1 MNYIN
6 LENFQNY
13 FNNLNL
19 EYLKDFAIAI
29 VIFILF
35 LILRKVFTK
44 YIVKFLSLFAK
55 KSKTNIDDKFLKI
68 IIEPIRFLFII
79 IGFQISLQ
87 YAKYSSDFIDLVIKS
102 FLIFVIFWI
111 MYGAINIFRT
121 SIEKFALNFGNEL
134 HKELSLFIIKA
145 IKIFVVVSAF
155 VMILQVWDINVSAF
169 IASLGLGGLAFAL
182 AAKDT
187 AANLFGGL
195 TLLADKSLKLNDWIK
210 VNSTE
215 GIVED
220 IGLRTTKIRTFEKS
234 IITVPNQILANSPV
248 ENFSRRGI
256 RRIKFR
262 IGLTYETNSSTIL
275 NIKNEILSMLKS
287 HTDIAQDSTM
297 LVKFDKFEDSNL
309 SIFIYTFTSTSN
321 WSRYLDIKEDINIK
335 IMKIVEDN
343 KSDFAFNSQT
353 IYLKKED

>member
-1 MNYIN
+1 MNYIT
-6 LENFQNY
+6 LEQINHYLDNY
-13 FNNLNL
+13 TH
-19 EYLKDFAIAI
+19 LKDIAIALT
-29 VIFILF
+29 IFFVFIY
-35 LILRKVFTK
+35 LRKVFTK
-44 YIVKFLSLFAK
+44 YVVKFLSAMAS
-55 KSKTNIDDKFLKI
+55 KSKNDIDDKFLLI

-79 IGFQISLQ
+79 IGFKIAIS
-87 YAKYSSDFIDLVIKS
+87 YAQYSSEYINLIIKS
-102 FLIFVIFWI
+102 LLIFVIFWVI
-111 MYGAINIFRT
+111 YSSVTVFKS

-134 HKELSLFIIKA
+134 HQELSLFIIKA
-145 IKIFVVVSAF
+145 IRIFIFVWAF
-155 VMILQVWDINVSAF
+155 VMILQVWNINVSAF

-215 GIVED
+215 GVVED

-234 IITVPNQILANSPV
+234 LITVPNQILANSPV

-262 IGLTYETNSSTIL
+262 IGLTYETSADTIL
-275 NIKNEILSMLKS
+275 KIKQDIIDMLKS
-287 HTDIAQDSTM
+287 HPDIAQDATM
-297 LVKFDKFEDSNL
+297 LVKFDKFEDSSL
-309 SIFIYTFTSTSN
+309 SIFIYTFTSTAN
-321 WSRYLDIKEDINIK
+321 WDRYLSIKEDVNIK
-335 IMKIVEDN
+335 IMQIVESYD
-343 KSDFAFNSQT
+343 SDFAFNSQT

>member
-1 MNYIN
+1 MKYITIDS
-6 LENFQNY
+6 LI
-13 FNNLNL
+13 
-19 EYLKDFAIAI
+19 YLQDIAVAI
-29 VIFILF
+29 VIFTVILF
-35 LILRKVFTK
+35 LRKFFTK
-44 YIVKFLSLFAK
+44 YIVKVLKTFVK
-55 KSKTNIDDKFLKI
+55 KTKSNIDDKILKVI
-68 IIEPIRFLFII
+68 VEPIRFLIII
-79 IGFQISLQ
+79 IGFKISIA
-87 YAKYSSDFIDLVIKS
+87 YAHYSSIYVTLVIKS
-102 FLIFVIFWI
+102 LIIFLVFWTLYDLI
-111 MYGAINIFRT
+111 IVFKS
-121 SIEKFALNFGNEL
+121 SIEKFALRFGKDL
-134 HKELSLFIIKA
+134 HQELSLFIIKA
-145 IKIFVVVSAF
+145 LKIFIFTSGF
-155 VMILQVWDINVSAF
+155 VMILQVWNINVSAF

-262 IGLTYETNSSTIL
+262 IGLTYETNSYTLSKIKDDIL
-275 NIKNEILSMLKS
+275 LMLKS
-287 HTDIAQDSTM
+287 HADIAQDATM
-297 LVKFDKFEDSNL
+297 LVNFDKFEDSNL

-321 WSRYLDIKEDINIK
+321 WSRYLNIREDINIK
-335 IMKIVEDN
+335 IMKIVEEN
-343 KSDFAFNSQT
+343 KSDFAFNTQT
-353 IYLKKED
+353 IYLKKEN